1 MRVLLESALKNIKS
15 LKVFFDTFT
24 EHILSE
30 SKNGCKKYHWG
41 FIVDQYLTLYAHKDE
56 LSETDTQLLKKY
68 ESILGDS
75 FSVDSVEKLD
85 ENRVA
90 YKFTIHSREELL
102 SQGIEIDIKKA
113 ANQFP
118 IFYNMAEIHFSN
130 TLIMLITKFEEF
142 IAEYFRVLFSMYP
155 EKYLNNEKILYSD
168 IQKHGV
174 RQIQDAVLNKVIDET
189 MRDKYTTWFHK
200 MEEHKM
206 KFDSFKEELSVLNEI
221 YERRNIIVH
230 NFGIVNEIY
239 LRNVPN
245 SKAKLG
251 EKLYVKTSYVKNAFN
266 IINCF
271 IFKILIESLRLFKE
285 TEQEQLCDA
294 IFSFA
299 FNELCDENYIVC
311 SKVFS
316 ELINSKYCSSLN
328 KAMSQINYWIA
339 KIELDGLE
347 SVQDDLQKYDV
358 SVLDKKY
365 VLAKHILLCDYNQA
379 TILLDRLLKTEEFP
393 IDAVKEWPLFKRYRD
408 SDQYQQLILMNKELF
423 ENESYETQNPP
434 ESDTAGGICDDLC
447 ENNDYNPQEQT
458 QNEVHAEQIV

>member
-24 EHILSE
+24 DHILSE
-30 SKNGCKKYHWG
+30 SKNGCKRNHWG
-41 FIVDQYLTLYAHKDE
+41 FVVDKYLAMYASKDE
-56 LSETDTQLLKKY
+56 LSETDAQLLKKY

-75 FSVDSVEKLD
+75 FSIDSVEKLD
-85 ENRVA
+85 NNKVA
-90 YKFTIHSREELL
+90 YKFTIHNREKLI

-142 IAEYFRVLFSMYP
+142 IAEYFRVLFNMFP

-168 IQKHGV
+168 IQKQGV
-174 RQIQDAVLNKVIDET
+174 RQIQEAVINKVIDET
-189 MRDKYTTWFHK
+189 MRDKYSTWFHT

-206 KFDSFKEELSVLNEI
+206 KFDSFIEESSVLNEI

-239 LRNVPN
+239 LKNVP
-245 SKAKLG
+245 STDAKLG
-251 EKLYVKTSYVKNAFN
+251 EKLFVNTSYIKNAFN
-266 IINCF
+266 IINSF
-271 IFKILIESLRLFKE
+271 IFKILIESLRLYKE
-285 TEQEQLCDA
+285 MEQEQLCDA
-294 IFSFA
+294 IFSLA

-316 ELINSKYCSSLN
+316 ELIHSKYCSSLN
-328 KAMSQINYWIA
+328 KEMSQINYWIA

-358 SVLDKKY
+358 SVLDKQY
-365 VLAKHILLCDYNQA
+365 VLAKHTLLCDYDQA
-379 TILLDRLLKTEEFP
+379 TRLLERLLKTEELP

-408 SDQYQQLILMNKELF
+408 SDQYQQLIIRNKELF
-423 ENESYETQNPP
+423 ENDSYEPQNPP
-434 ESDTAGGICDDLC
+434 ESDICEDLC
-447 ENNDYNPQEQT
+447 GNNDYNRQEQD
-458 QNEVHAEQIV
+458 QNEDTVEHMV